1 VPDAMSLEE
10 MVLVRRMH
18 PGSSGWDGGG
28 PIEGRALFPAEI
40 GATLALHDWDV

>member
-1 VPDAMSLEE
+1 MGWLEGT
-10 MVLVRRMH
+10 LYRPQAR